1 MKRAPGTTVPS
12 DSMTPDELE
21 TYLLANIPPATDDE
35 RAAALEY
42 HRDVLRLLGL
52 EALIDAA

>member
-1 MKRAPGTTVPS
+1 
-12 DSMTPDELE
+12 MTPDELE